1 MPNNAGFQEPVID
14 SFKNAKIIGVRSGTQ
29 HKYTGVWVVVVK
41 GRVYARSWNDK
52 PSGWFRAFKREPDGM
67 VQVATFEVP
76 VRARFPRSA
85 SVLGAVTDAFA
96 QKYNTKGSR
105 KWVEGFADPARERTT
120 IELVPGGVE

>member
-1 MPNNAGFQEPVID
+1 MATSAKFPEEVVDAFT
-14 SFKNAKIIGVRSGTQ
+14 SAKIIGVRSGTQ
-29 HKYTGVWVVVVK
+29 HRYTGVWVAVVK

-52 PSGWFRAFKREPDGM
+52 PAGWFRAFKKEPEGM
-67 VQVATFEVP
+67 VQVTTLELP

-85 SVLGAVTDAFA
+85 SVLGAVTNAFA

-120 IELVPGGVE
+120 IEFVPR